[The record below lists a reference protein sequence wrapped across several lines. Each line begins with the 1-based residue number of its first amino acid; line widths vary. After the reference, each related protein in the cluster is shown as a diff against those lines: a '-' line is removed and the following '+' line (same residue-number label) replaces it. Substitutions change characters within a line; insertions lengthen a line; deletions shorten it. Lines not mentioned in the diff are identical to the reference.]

1 MSDLTY
7 TVSMPFKRKG
17 KDALKDMEFIL
28 ALSLDLKWFNPEQA
42 KIILNDA
49 QNSGLLIREGEF
61 VHPSFDISKIEIPSG
76 WKPVIAENKT
86 IPVIAENKTIPYIAE
101 NKTIFDRIIDRI
113 IHGTGIEKRKVI
125 AMINKK
131 QEEFAKQVSI
141 EVSAILI
148 AVENGV
154 MVDDLIDEE
163 YAALTTLSSS

>member
-49 QNSGLLIREGEF
+49 QKSGLLIREGEF

-76 WKPVIAENKT
+76 WKPESVI
-86 IPVIAENKTIPYIAE
+86 VE

-113 IHGTGIEKRKVI
+113 IDGTGIEKRKVI

>member
-76 WKPVIAENKT
+76 WKPVIGENKT
-86 IPVIAENKTIPYIAE
+86 IVE

>member
-49 QNSGLLIREGEF
+49 QKSGLLIREGEF

-76 WKPVIAENKT
+76 WKPESVI
-86 IPVIAENKTIPYIAE
+86 VE

-131 QEEFAKQVSI
+131 QEEFSKQVSI
-141 EVSAILI
+141 EVSAILV
-148 AVENGV
+148 AVENGI

>member
-49 QNSGLLIREGEF
+49 QKSGLLIREGEF

-76 WKPVIAENKT
+76 WKPVI
-86 IPVIAENKTIPYIAE
+86 VE

-131 QEEFAKQVSI
+131 QEEFSKQVSI
-141 EVSAILI
+141 EVSAILV
-148 AVENGV
+148 AVENGI

>member
-61 VHPSFDISKIEIPSG
+61 VHPSFDISKIEIPPG
-76 WKPVIAENKT
+76 WKPVI
-86 IPVIAENKTIPYIAE
+86 VE